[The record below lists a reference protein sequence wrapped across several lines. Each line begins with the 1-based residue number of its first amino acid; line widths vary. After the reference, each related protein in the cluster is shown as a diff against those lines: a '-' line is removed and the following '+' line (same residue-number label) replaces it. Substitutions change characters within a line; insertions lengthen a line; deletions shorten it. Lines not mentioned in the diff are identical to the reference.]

1 MDFVHQACNGDEVL
15 EREIRSLLASH
26 EAAGSFLESP
36 SLQNTEALLSIDD
49 VEEQLIGSTVSHYRI
64 VEKLGGGG
72 MGVVF
77 KAEDVRLHRPV
88 ALKFLPEELSR
99 NGLALARFQREARA
113 ASSLNH
119 ANICTVYDID
129 QQDSRA
135 FIVMEYL
142 QGQTLKHRIANRPME
157 LQTSIALALEICDG
171 LEAAHAA
178 GIVHRDIKPANIFV
192 TERGHAK
199 ILDFGLAKIASADP
213 VGPGTDEL
221 QATAWGPQQLTDTGA
236 ALGTV
241 DYMSP
246 EQVQREPLDSRSD
259 LFSFGA
265 VLYEMATGVLPFVGK
280 NSAEIFEAILH
291 NDPTPVKTLNR
302 TAPERLRRVI
312 SRCLQKDRSLR
323 YQGAPEI
330 RADLEGLKRKHEL
343 LGRIRRARPFLLPA
357 AGLICVAIASY
368 VLMRPLPPP
377 RVSGYVRISDDG
389 QPKTGG
395 MLGAM
400 VSDGSRLYL
409 AEGSSHA
416 PRLARISTEGGR
428 NIIFVHDFRLP

>member
-1 MDFVHQACNGDEVL
+1 MDREQWEQVDELLQLTLQLQQDERMDFVHQACNGDEVL
-15 EREIRSLLASH
+15 EREILSLLASH
-26 EAAGSFLESP
+26 EAAGSFLENP
-36 SLQNTEALLSIDD
+36 SLQNTRVLLSIHD
-49 VEEQLIGSTVSHYRI
+49 VEEQLIGSTVSHYRVI
-64 VEKLGGGG
+64 EKLGGGG

-99 NGLALARFQREARA
+99 DGLALARFQREARA

-129 QQDSRA
+129 QHDSRA

-157 LQTSIALALEICDG
+157 IQTLIALALEICDG

-199 ILDFGLAKIASADP
+199 ILDFGLSKIASADP
-213 VGPGTDEL
+213 VEPGTDEL
-221 QATAWGPQQLTDTGA
+221 QATGWDPQQLTDTGA
-236 ALGTV
+236 AMGTV

-265 VLYEMATGVLPFVGK
+265 VLYEMATGVLPFAGK

-291 NDPTPVKTLNR
+291 KDPTPVKTL
-302 TAPERLRRVI
+302 TAP
-312 SRCLQKDRSLR
+312 
-323 YQGAPEI
+323 
-330 RADLEGLKRKHEL
+330 
-343 LGRIRRARPFLLPA
+343 
-357 AGLICVAIASY
+357 
-368 VLMRPLPPP
+368 PP
-377 RVSGYVRISDDG
+377 SGC
-389 QPKTGG
+389 GG
-395 MLGAM
+395 
-400 VSDGSRLYL
+400 S
-409 AEGSSHA
+409 
-416 PRLARISTEGGR
+416 
-428 NIIFVHDFRLP
+428 